1 MSVPFQPWIIR
12 PDGTL
17 VIEDFCRYGTEDCRF
32 FTVDSVALPT
42 GSSQILFTRYMTC
55 THCGEIDLIS
65 RPMLELPPSG
75 YAVYHVIWK
84 RPPSPDVDGRLR
96 TLEIWMVANS
106 RRMAYEVTFGKWRG
120 ITTVPGARCFIDG
133 EEYDN
138 GRPSFAQ
145 MLKWRVPRSDVSRL
159 VASRPRWQA
168 WQGKADGGKM
178 APVIANRGDIILDNG
193 FIRCAPFAITVVK
206 TSSSSAT
213 STTFT
218 GSWLRMNGTLT
229 LTATMWW
236 TSRTVSNC
244 CYYTTS
250 IAPRFMTPH
259 LARRTLCWMF
269 RSMKTSTIFW
279 YARNA
284 PATTFASTTW
294 SGDCAICCWMPNLK
308 SEGGSPA
315 PCDGPFAV

>member
-96 TLEIWMVANS
+96 TLDIWMVANS

-145 MLKWRVPRSDVSRL
+145 MLKWHVPRGDVSRL
-159 VASRPRWQA
+159 MASRPRWQA
-168 WQGKADGGKM
+168 RQGKAGGEKT
-178 APVIANRGDIILDNG
+178 APVVPNRGDIILENG
-193 FIRCAPFAITVVK
+193 FIRCAPPAITVVK
-206 TSSSSAT
+206 NTKLICNEQDLYRLLTPYERDPYFNRYHVVDQQNGLKLLLLYDIHRPSIHDPSSG
-213 STTFT
+213 TTNFVLDVSKYEDQHHILVCT
-218 GSWLRMNGTLT
+218 KRASDNLRVYDLVRRLRHLLLDAESKERRRLSGSL
-229 LTATMWW
+229 
-236 TSRTVSNC
+236 
-244 CYYTTS
+244 
-250 IAPRFMTPH
+250 
-259 LARRTLCWMF
+259 
-269 RSMKTSTIFW
+269 
-279 YARNA
+279 
-284 PATTFASTTW
+284 
-294 SGDCAICCWMPNLK
+294 
-308 SEGGSPA
+308 
-315 PCDGPFAV
+315 